1 MAMTVLDRAQLAQIL
16 QEERE
21 AIVAGWEHGI
31 SRTGYVPLGPTQVY
45 ERLRAWVDQLIV
57 LLCAEPLDKQA
68 THSIG
73 AGLARLYYGHPATLS
88 ETLKVLSE
96 RFTACVPVEQITDL
110 QRSVTSLLAELSA
123 GFLSETRA
131 IVLGD
136 QETIRS
142 ALLTARLQAENALR
156 ESEARFR
163 ALFES
168 AAIGI
173 GIGDMQGRIL
183 DTNAALQALLGYS
196 REEMLNRR
204 VAEFMHPDD
213 LGPVWEKY
221 QQLVSGQTD
230 YFQLEKPF
238 YRKDGRSVWTQ
249 LTVSLV
255 RDLNGDPQLQIAMI
269 ENVTERKQAEE
280 TVKRLNADLERRV
293 LERTAQLSQLNQELT
308 NEIAR
313 RSAVE
318 AERLQLLARAQAARA
333 DAEAAQQRLAFLAEA
348 SSVLASSLDYRTT
361 LVSLAHL
368 AVPQLADWC
377 AVDATDDSGEI
388 RRLAVAHVDLA
399 KVETV
404 RAVEGHYPTV
414 ADSLSG
420 VVPVLESGHTEF
432 ISEMPDGVLEG
443 APQDDRLQDLLE
455 QLQPRSRMTVPLV
468 TRDQAGATVTFV
480 FGESGR
486 RYTHDDRALA
496 EDLARRAA
504 LAIDSARLY
513 REAQQALA
521 TRDEFLSVAA
531 HELKTP
537 ITSLRGYAQLTL
549 RAMDQSGGVDGDR
562 LRHALRVVNVQ
573 TDKLTQ
579 LVAQLLDVSR
589 IQSGRLTLEYR
600 DADLSQLVADAV
612 ANAERQSP
620 DHDFIVRS
628 SQLVQISVDILRI
641 EQVLT
646 NLIDNAI
653 KYSPKGGRIEVE
665 VDMAAPQAG
674 WVQLSVRD
682 HGVGIPAEV
691 LERIFERFYQ
701 VESAS
706 SHTTGMGLG
715 LYISRQIVEL
725 HGGRIWAEVP
735 DGGGTRFVIALP
747 VSPDEAA

>member
-1 MAMTVLDRAQLAQIL
+1 
-16 QEERE
+16 
-21 AIVAGWEHGI
+21 
-31 SRTGYVPLGPTQVY
+31 
-45 ERLRAWVDQLIV
+45 
-57 LLCAEPLDKQA
+57 
-68 THSIG
+68 
-73 AGLARLYYGHPATLS
+73 
-88 ETLKVLSE
+88 
-96 RFTACVPVEQITDL
+96 
-110 QRSVTSLLAELSA
+110 
-123 GFLSETRA
+123 
-131 IVLGD
+131 
-136 QETIRS
+136 
-142 ALLTARLQAENALR
+142 
-156 ESEARFR
+156 
-163 ALFES
+163 
-168 AAIGI
+168 
-173 GIGDMQGRIL
+173 
-183 DTNAALQALLGYS
+183 
-196 REEMLNRR
+196 
-204 VAEFMHPDD
+204 
-213 LGPVWEKY
+213 
-221 QQLVSGQTD
+221 
-230 YFQLEKPF
+230 
-238 YRKDGRSVWTQ
+238 
-249 LTVSLV
+249 
-255 RDLNGDPQLQIAMI
+255 
-269 ENVTERKQAEE
+269 
-280 TVKRLNADLERRV
+280 
-293 LERTAQLSQLNQELT
+293 
-308 NEIAR
+308 
-313 RSAVE
+313 
-318 AERLQLLARAQAARA
+318 
-333 DAEAAQQRLAFLAEA
+333 
-348 SSVLASSLDYRTT
+348 
-361 LVSLAHL
+361 
-368 AVPQLADWC
+368 
-377 AVDATDDSGEI
+377 
-388 RRLAVAHVDLA
+388 
-399 KVETV
+399 
-404 RAVEGHYPTV
+404 VEGHYPTV